1 MGQGIQKNDQVKWQ
15 PLKNLTSICLKAVFK
30 KFDFNLFKGC
40 LPQILLGAFLNT
52 LTHIWL
58 HVKVTCN
65 SKFEMF
71 EGLHNCFIKET
82 AE

>member
-1 MGQGIQKNDQVKWQ
+1 M
-15 PLKNLTSICLKAVFK
+15 AAFK